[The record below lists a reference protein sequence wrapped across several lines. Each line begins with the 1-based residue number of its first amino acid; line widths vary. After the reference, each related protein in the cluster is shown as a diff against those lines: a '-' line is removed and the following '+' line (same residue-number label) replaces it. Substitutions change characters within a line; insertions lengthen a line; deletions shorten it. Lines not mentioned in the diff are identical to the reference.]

1 MGRKVLEIEFD
12 HDGFQSIL
20 TSNEMFAL
28 VRGQCEDI
36 ASRVRAKTRVNTFR
50 GTKGKK
56 ADRRPLGA
64 VWTDAKDEKE
74 AYEARNQLRGAV

>member
-20 TSNEMFAL
+20 TSNDMFTL
-28 VRGQCEDI
+28 VYWQCLDI
-36 ASRVRAKTRVNTFR
+36 SGKVRAKTRVSTFR
-50 GTKGKK
+50 GAKGKK
-56 ADRRPLGA
+56 ADKRPMGA

-74 AYEARNQLRGAV
+74 AYEARKQLKGAV